1 MKVVLEL
8 QDQLANV
15 RRITVRHDIVIGRG
29 SDCNLRLSSP
39 QVSRRHCFLRVGRDG
54 VSVTDLDSSNGTYL
68 NGQRI
73 PSGRRAE
80 VADGARLALGPVQFL
95 VSIRSE
101 VVTAELPH
109 ISSLDHSVS
118 GTISREDRRG
128 ATSVPSSSDLSSD
141 VLLNPNAEPTSRM
154 KYSIEHAGEAAGE
167 DDPTTGPEGR
177 RRPASSN
184 SQSSKALKDLEVE
197 LIDGGQM
204 KSMKQPD
211 VAELVRAEDIAAP
224 PAAALETSL
233 PENLAESDEI
243 QIVDDE
249 VILEEEFDEDA
260 PLEPTA
266 EDILNSEDLQVDDE
280 AQPAAEVNDEVAD
293 KQSLES
299 VSKDSALDST
309 WFSES
314 DSPDKADS
322 PWQIDDDAPEQFLKQ

>member
-54 VSVTDLDSSNGTYL
+54 VSITDLDSSNGTYL

-80 VADGARLALGPVQFL
+80 IADGARLALGPVQFL

-109 ISSLDHSVS
+109 ISALDHSVS

-141 VLLNPNAEPTSRM
+141 VLLNPNSEPTSRM
-154 KYSIEHAGEAAGE
+154 NYSIEQGGEAAGE
-167 DDPTTGPEGR
+167 DDPTTGPEDR
-177 RRPASSN
+177 RRAAFAGNQVSGG
-184 SQSSKALKDLEVE
+184 LKDLEVE
-197 LIDGGQM
+197 LIDRGGIPPV
-204 KSMKQPD
+204 KQLE
-211 VAELVRAEDIAAP
+211 VVEDIGAKDRAVPTAADAAAP
-224 PAAALETSL
+224 E
-233 PENLAESDEI
+233 ESVADSGEMR
-243 QIVDDE
+243 IVDHE
-249 VILEEEFDEDA
+249 MILEEDCEEHA
-260 PLEPTA
+260 PLELTA
-266 EDILNSEDLQVDDE
+266 EDIMDSNDVPPDDEPRDAPEVVCEADDMRSVETVSEDKE
-280 AQPAAEVNDEVAD
+280 
-293 KQSLES
+293 
-299 VSKDSALDST
+299 LDVT

-314 DSPDKADS
+314 DASDKADS
-322 PWQIDDDAPEQFLKQ
+322 PYRIEDEPEQFLKE

>member
-54 VSVTDLDSSNGTYL
+54 VSITDLDSSNGTYL

-95 VSIRSE
+95 VSVRSE

-109 ISSLDHSVS
+109 SSALDHSVS

-141 VLLNPNAEPTSRM
+141 VILNPHAEPTSRM
-154 KYSIEHAGEAAGE
+154 NYSIEQGGEAAGE

-177 RRPASSN
+177 RRPASATNQVSGG
-184 SQSSKALKDLEVE
+184 LKDLEVE
-197 LIDGGQM
+197 LIDGGGIP
-204 KSMKQPD
+204 SMKQREVVE
-211 VAELVRAEDIAAP
+211 VAGPKDMAAP
-224 PAAALETSL
+224 NIAD
-233 PENLAESDEI
+233 AESPPEETVADSGEMR
-243 QIVDDE
+243 IVDQE
-249 VILEEEFDEDA
+249 MLLEEDCEGDA
-260 PLEPTA
+260 PLELTA
-266 EDILNSEDLQVDDE
+266 EDIFD
-280 AQPAAEVNDEVAD
+280 
-293 KQSLES
+293 
-299 VSKDSALDST
+299 SKDSQLDGGDLPGADVIYDIADIRSVETVSEENEADAT

-314 DSPDKADS
+314 ESADKADS
-322 PWQIDDDAPEQFLKQ
+322 PYKIDDDEPEQFLKR